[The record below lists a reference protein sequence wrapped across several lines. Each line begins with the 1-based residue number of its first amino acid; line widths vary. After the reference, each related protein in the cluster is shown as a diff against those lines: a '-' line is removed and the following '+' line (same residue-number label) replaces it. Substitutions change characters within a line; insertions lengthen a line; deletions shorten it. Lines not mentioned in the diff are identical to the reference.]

1 MKRKKLLVFLL
12 STAFSISAMV
22 GASHT
27 AYADINTNTGNYYAG
42 QTGGY
47 IAGNLDNNTP
57 IYEPEY
63 VTYAD
68 SLIPAK
74 YPDNMDEFKVK
85 YPALR
90 DQGSYGACW
99 AFSSI
104 GLAEFDLI
112 NDKTKDSK
120 VDLSELQLAYFT
132 YNSVLDP
139 LGGTEGDY
147 TKYHSENTN
156 TSYLNAGGNYQW
168 AMKRFSQWVGTVN
181 ENDVPYDNALDS
193 ISYGLDDKYAYGY
206 DVAHLQNA
214 FEIDIKS
221 QTQDVKQQII
231 EHGAVGVSYT
241 HKNAG
246 VNYINKSYYDT
257 SDTVIGYGDGGHAV
271 MVVGW
276 DDNYSKDNFTSTNSA
291 GETVKPSNNGAWLV
305 RNSWGESTSYYNQ
318 LDYFWMSYET
328 YSLNSTAWAF
338 DFSADDGFDNN
349 YQIDGGLENQVD
361 YYYDNVA
368 NVFTVGSK
376 EGVESE
382 TLKSVSL
389 LFSQTANVG
398 YTIDIYTDM
407 TDSLNPLSGT
417 RTSGANGVTSY
428 AGYYTIPL
436 DNEVE
441 LKPGSTFAVV
451 VKTDKKAIEYE
462 YTWSTQQD
470 INSSNSSVIWEREV
484 SKNFDGNQRSLYYSY
499 GKFGVSP
506 WNNYCIKAFTSD
518 NYYKSD
524 AEEVEIAKT
533 VIENAL
539 KDVEADNE
547 LTDTDIQRIIDE
559 ALSKAGILEIKT
571 KVTDFKKAEA
581 TIEKAGSI
589 DASIA
594 VTYGSVA
601 DTVVYSTVI
610 KQLPKPAPEPVK
622 RNGLCK
628 ADDGNYY
635 YYVNDV
641 IDTSFT
647 DIIPFE
653 DEWVYVENGKV
664 NFNYSDLFN
673 SPTCGWWKITDGKVD
688 FGYSDLYYSPTYG
701 WWKVAGGAVDF
712 SYNDLYYSPTCG
724 WWKII
729 GGKVDFDYSDLYNSS
744 TCGWWKIIGGKVDFD
759 YSDLYNSS
767 TCGWWKIIGGKVDF
781 DYSDLY
787 NSSTCGWWKIIGGKV
802 DFDYSDLYNSS
813 TCGWWK
819 IIGGKVDFDYSD
831 LYNSSTCGWWKI
843 IGGKVDF
850 DYSDLY
856 NSSTCGWWKIAGGA
870 VDFGYNGWYN
880 SSRYGWWN
888 INGGAVMF

>member
-712 SYNDLYYSPTCG
+712 SYNDLY
-724 WWKII
+724 
-729 GGKVDFDYSDLYNSS
+729 
-744 TCGWWKIIGGKVDFD
+744 
-759 YSDLYNSS
+759 NSS

>member
-328 YSLNSTAWAF
+328 YSLNTTAWVF
-338 DFSADDGFDNN
+338 DFSANDGFDNN

-376 EGVESE
+376 EGVKSE

-506 WNNYCIKAFTSD
+506 WNNYCIKAFTSN

-524 AEEVEIAKT
+524 AAKVEIAKT

-594 VTYGSVA
+594 VTYGSAA

-664 NFNYSDLFN
+664 NVEYNDLFN
-673 SPTCGWWKITDGKVD
+673 SPTCGWWKIANGKVD

-759 YSDLYNSS
+759 YSDLYYSP

-787 NSSTCGWWKIIGGKV
+787 YSPTCGWWKVAGGAVDFSYDDLYYSSTCGWWKVAGGAV
-802 DFDYSDLYNSS
+802 DFSYNDLYYSS

-819 IIGGKVDFDYSD
+819 VTGG
-831 LYNSSTCGWWKI
+831 T
-843 IGGKVDF
+843 
-850 DYSDLY
+850 
-856 NSSTCGWWKIAGGA
+856 

>member
-1 MKRKKLLVFLL
+1 MKRKNLLGVLL
-12 STAFSISAMV
+12 SAVLSISAMGV
-22 GASHT
+22 IPHMV
-27 AYADINTNTGNYYAG
+27 YADTNSDVGNDYTGYA
-42 QTGGY
+42 GGY
-47 IAGNLDNNTP
+47 IAGNLDDNTP

-328 YSLNSTAWAF
+328 YSLNTTAWVF
-338 DFSADDGFDNN
+338 DFSANDGFDNN

-376 EGVESE
+376 EGVKSE

-470 INSSNSSVIWEREV
+470 INSSNSTVIWEREV

-594 VTYGSVA
+594 VTYGSAA

-653 DEWVYVENGKV
+653 DEWVYVENGKLNFDYTGIRENMNGWWRIENGKVNFNFTGLANNENGRFYIENGRV
-664 NFNYSDLFN
+664 NFNYTDIIPDGNDWVYVQDSKVMYDYTGIREN
-673 SPTCGWWKITDGKVD
+673 MNGWWRIENGKVNFNFTGLANNENGRFYIENGRVNFNYTDIIPDGNDWVYVQDSKVMYDYTGIRENMNGWWRIENGKVNFNFTGIASNENGEFYIKNGRVD
-688 FGYSDLYYSPTYG
+688 FGYSGLYRQWNTTY
-701 WWKVAGGAVDF
+701 
-712 SYNDLYYSPTCG
+712 
-724 WWKII
+724 II
-729 GGKVDFDYSDLYNSS
+729 VNGKVV
-744 TCGWWKIIGGKVDFD
+744 GK
-759 YSDLYNSS
+759 
-767 TCGWWKIIGGKVDF
+767 
-781 DYSDLY
+781 
-787 NSSTCGWWKIIGGKV
+787 
-802 DFDYSDLYNSS
+802 
-813 TCGWWK
+813 
-819 IIGGKVDFDYSD
+819 
-831 LYNSSTCGWWKI
+831 
-843 IGGKVDF
+843 
-850 DYSDLY
+850 
-856 NSSTCGWWKIAGGA
+856 
-870 VDFGYNGWYN
+870 
-880 SSRYGWWN
+880 
-888 INGGAVMF
+888 

>member
-1 MKRKKLLVFLL
+1 MKRKNLLVFLL

-22 GASHT
+22 GASQT

-328 YSLNSTAWAF
+328 YSLNTTAWVF
-338 DFSADDGFDNN
+338 DFSANDGFDNN

-376 EGVESE
+376 EGVKSE

-506 WNNYCIKAFTSD
+506 WNNYCIKAFTSN

-524 AEEVEIAKT
+524 AAKVEIAKT

-594 VTYGSVA
+594 VTYGSAA

-664 NFNYSDLFN
+664 NVEYNDLFN
-673 SPTCGWWKITDGKVD
+673 SPTCGWWKIANGKVD

-759 YSDLYNSS
+759 YSDLYYSP

-787 NSSTCGWWKIIGGKV
+787 YSPTCGWWKVAGGAVDFSYDDLYYSSTCGWWKVAGGAV
-802 DFDYSDLYNSS
+802 DFSYNDLYYSS

-819 IIGGKVDFDYSD
+819 VTGG
-831 LYNSSTCGWWKI
+831 T
-843 IGGKVDF
+843 
-850 DYSDLY
+850 
-856 NSSTCGWWKIAGGA
+856 

>member
-1 MKRKKLLVFLL
+1 MKRKNLLVFLL

-22 GASHT
+22 GASQT

-328 YSLNSTAWAF
+328 YSLNTTAWVF
-338 DFSADDGFDNN
+338 DFSANDGFDNN

-376 EGVESE
+376 EGVKSE

-470 INSSNSSVIWEREV
+470 INSSNSSVVWEREV

-539 KDVEADNE
+539 KDVKADNE

-559 ALSKAGILEIKT
+559 ALSKAGILETKT
-571 KVTDFKKAEA
+571 KVTDFKKVEA

-594 VTYGSVA
+594 VTYGSSA

-664 NFNYSDLFN
+664 NFDYSDLFN
-673 SPTCGWWKITDGKVD
+673 SPTRGWWKIADGKVD
-688 FGYSDLYYSPTYG
+688 FGYNDLYNSPTWG

-712 SYNDLYYSPTCG
+712 GYNDLYYSESWGWWKVAGGAVDFGYNDLYYSESCG
-724 WWKII
+724 WWKVA
-729 GGKVDFDYSDLYNSS
+729 GGAVDFGYNDLYYSES
-744 TCGWWKIIGGKVDFD
+744 CGWWKVVGGAVDFG
-759 YSDLYNSS
+759 YNDLYYSES
-767 TCGWWKIIGGKVDF
+767 CGWWKVAGGAVDF
-781 DYSDLY
+781 GYNDLY
-787 NSSTCGWWKIIGGKV
+787 YSESCGWWKV
-802 DFDYSDLYNSS
+802 
-813 TCGWWK
+813 
-819 IIGGKVDFDYSD
+819 
-831 LYNSSTCGWWKI
+831 
-843 IGGKVDF
+843 
-850 DYSDLY
+850 
-856 NSSTCGWWKIAGGA
+856 AGGA